1 MNWDIIEREL
11 TLRTSRSSGA
21 GGQHVNKTESRV
33 ELVFDVDASQGLSR
47 RERDNLKFHLG
58 NRMDG
63 QHRLSVTDQ
72 SDRSQHTNRK
82 RALDTLRQLLERGI
96 RNPPKKRTAGA
107 FKASNRKRLER
118 KKRRSEVKKGRGRVD
133 W

>member
-1 MNWDIIEREL
+1 MNWPTVEREL

-33 ELVFDVDASQGLSR
+33 ELVFNVPTSQGLSR
-47 RERDNLKFHLG
+47 RERDNLRFHLG

-63 QHRLSVTDQ
+63 QGNLSVTDQ
-72 SDRSQHTNRK
+72 SGRSQHTNRK
-82 RALDTLRQLLERGI
+82 RALDALRQLLERGI
-96 RNPPKKRTAGA
+96 RSPPRKRKAGA
-107 FKASNRKRLER
+107 FKANSRKRLER
-118 KKRRSEVKKGRGRVD
+118 KKQRGETKAKRGRVR

>member
-1 MNWDIIEREL
+1 MNWEIVEREL
-11 TLRTSRSSGA
+11 ELRTSRSSGA

-33 ELVFDVDASQGLSR
+33 ELVLDVAASQGLSR
-47 RERDNLKFHLG
+47 RERDNIRFHLG
-58 NRMDG
+58 NRLDG
-63 QHRLSVTDQ
+63 QDRLSVTDQ

-82 RALDTLRQLLERGI
+82 RALSAMRQLLERGI

-107 FKASNRKRLER
+107 FKANSRKRLEK
-118 KKRRSEVKKGRGRVD
+118 KKRRGEVKSGRGRVR